1 MGLRWLCANFLKRRV
16 NIVAQEVR
24 FFFSL
29 RAFGAYMVAVGA
41 SHAENDAC
49 HERWCNALAAKL
61 LCVFILDRF
70 GDFVSDQVVAPVRET
85 ISQTIASLLLHMPR
99 RSVLHVHAVLLQM
112 IRQDF
117 TLPTGTNGPGKGK
130 GHIWEVRHAGLLGIK
145 YEVAVRS
152 DVVGADSED
161 IKAEGNVV
169 AETAAGT
176 ELVVKMESVDVSVNR
191 EDDGQDAMMED
202 VLERNGVRTATLLPE
217 LGPQHILQDV
227 VDAAV
232 LG

>member
-1 MGLRWLCANFLKRRV
+1 
-16 NIVAQEVR
+16 
-24 FFFSL
+24 
-29 RAFGAYMVAVGA
+29 
-41 SHAENDAC
+41 
-49 HERWCNALAAKL
+49 
-61 LCVFILDRF
+61 
-70 GDFVSDQVVAPVRET
+70 
-85 ISQTIASLLLHMPR
+85 
-99 RSVLHVHAVLLQM
+99 M

-117 TLPTGTNGPGKGK
+117 APPPGTNGPGKGK

-152 DVVGADSED
+152 DVVGAA
-161 IKAEGNVV
+161 KAEGNVT

-191 EDDGQDAMMED
+191 EDDGRDAMMED
-202 VLERNGVRTATLLPE
+202 IPERNGVRTATLLPE